1 MALRFQVHGRF
12 RKRAPD
18 YSQLGLF
25 TSAPGEAAITALL
38 PDPGISG
45 VLELPQTEETNG
57 RHEPLGS
64 PDSETLENSPSG
76 VDRGIG
82 ENEPVGARPPPGS
95 GTDGRSSPQSN
106 RDSEDGLPGGLGSGH
121 TGMGVPAERG
131 PPEPAI
137 IRQADPEPDSVQ
149 SRDFRITE
157 ADRIG
162 EGSLRDKAFDNIE
175 AIRTLKRIEAESR
188 GATDGEKSLLVKY
201 TGWGAMANAFR
212 PYPPPEWQHTA
223 TELREL
229 LTPPEYDSARAS
241 TPNAHYT
248 SPDVINS
255 VWQAMR
261 RFGLRPGAQILEP
274 SIGVGHFL
282 GLMPY
287 ELLKGS
293 RRTGVELDSVTA
305 RIAKCLYPDA
315 TLFAKGF
322 EETPLPDNFFD
333 AVIGNIPFGNYAVH
347 DPAYRRTPALTR
359 TIHDYFLAKSVDKAR
374 PGGVLALITSR
385 YTLDK
390 QDATIRNHLAER
402 TDLIAAIRLPNTTF
416 KANAGTEVTTDIL
429 FLQKRAAGARANAE
443 SWQDLAAI
451 ETQDGPVSINEYF
464 VRHPEMMLGTMRL
477 ERGLYNAR
485 EPTLAGDFSPERLA
499 TAIAS
504 LPGDIYPPP
513 EERPPPRDIARA
525 DNAAIESVK
534 DGAFAERDGAIV
546 VRNGAGFE
554 ALNLS
559 ESVAARVRGMLALR
573 DAVRLVFQTQLNDE
587 TEDRILEA
595 RQLLNR
601 AYDGFVRRHG
611 PLSLKENF
619 KAFAGDPD
627 HPLLLSLETYDP
639 ETKHATKTAIFERRT
654 LEHYRPVEHVE
665 TAAEALAI
673 SLNETGEINWPRME
687 QVTGRASRLLQS
699 ELGPLVYR
707 DPEGGNWETAD
718 CYLSGNV
725 RAKLSVARA
734 AGDLDPSYH
743 RNIAALEAVQPADLQ
758 PGDIEARLGS
768 SWIPTTDIR
777 DFVAG
782 LLDIPRSTVRIAHAD
797 AIATWTVDIDY
808 GAKSSV
814 SNTTTYGT
822 TRFHASSLI
831 EHALNGRTPTAY
843 DEQPDGTRT
852 LNQQETIAAREKQ
865 QQLKDRFRE
874 WIWQDTSRATRL
886 ARDYNDRFNNLRLRT
901 FDGSHLTLPGMARE
915 VLRDR
920 DLASHQKNAVWRVLQ
935 SGSTLLGHVVG
946 GGKTWTMAASAMEL
960 RRTGL
965 AKKPMF
971 VVPNHLVE
979 QWGAAFLQ
987 LYPHAKLFVATK
999 DHFANG
1005 NRQRA
1010 MARIAT
1016 GNYDAVIVSHRSFE
1030 LLPVSDRLFNR
1041 FIDDQ
1046 VQQLENAI
1054 LEAKAES
1061 GDDRRIV
1068 KELEKAKKRLVAK
1081 LKKRA
1086 DRDRKDDALTF
1097 EELGVDQL
1105 LVDEADLYKNLFYTT
1120 KMTRIAGLPNTD
1132 SNRAFDMFMK
1142 TRYIRELTGCR
1153 VVFATGTPI
1162 SNTMAE
1168 MYTMLRYL
1176 GPDLLK
1182 ERGVEHFDAWAANFA
1197 EAVTALELAPDGSG
1211 YRMHTRF
1218 AKFINLPELLSMFRT
1233 VADVQTADMLN
1244 LPRPKIAGGK
1254 PQVISAPASAD
1265 LKAFVQSLVERS
1277 EKLRSSRVDPRDD
1290 NMLKITTEGRKAALD
1305 IRLVNPNAD
1314 ANGETKINRAV
1325 AKIHE
1330 IWERTKANRLTQL
1343 AFCDIST
1350 PDPVKFNV
1358 YDEIRGSLID
1368 RGVPEREI
1376 AFIHDADT
1384 DAAKQVLF
1392 DSVNAGRVRILL
1404 GSTEKMGAGTNVQRL
1419 LKALHDLDAPW
1430 RPRDIEQRRGR
1441 GERQG
1446 NLNDELELYRYVTEG
1461 SFDAYMWQT
1470 LETKARFI
1478 QQVMSGETSVRTA
1491 DDLEG
1496 GALTYAEIKAIA
1508 SGNPA
1513 VMEKVKV
1520 DTEIRKLD
1528 QLRAAH
1534 LNQQHNI
1541 RWQIRSLP
1549 ERIAEADKTLAHLRQ
1564 DIMTRDAHEGAEF
1577 SMIVGKNQ
1585 YSGKG
1590 AREEAAKALTYAV
1603 LSWRDDVTLQ
1613 PRASFRGFEILSRG
1627 KRLTGLALDGE
1638 PVPDLFIRG
1647 SGVYSANL
1655 NAENPLGTMQ
1665 SIEHTLRSLDR
1676 LADQEQEHGARLGK
1690 TLADYQAQA
1699 DKPFDHEA
1707 RMKDLLARQAQLN
1720 AALDL
1725 DKNEKQVAVPSEDDI
1740 GIAGDVPQS
1749 PLITPRVQRT
1759 SAPGMS
1765 P

>member
-1 MALRFQVHGRF
+1 M
-12 RKRAPD
+12 
-18 YSQLGLF
+18 
-25 TSAPGEAAITALL
+25 
-38 PDPGISG
+38 
-45 VLELPQTEETNG
+45 
-57 RHEPLGS
+57 
-64 PDSETLENSPSG
+64 
-76 VDRGIG
+76 
-82 ENEPVGARPPPGS
+82 
-95 GTDGRSSPQSN
+95 GTGD
-106 RDSEDGLPGGLGSGH
+106 
-121 TGMGVPAERG
+121 TGMGVPSGRG

-137 IRQADPEPDSVQ
+137 IRQADHEPDLFP
-149 SRDFRITE
+149 SRDFRITD

-188 GATDGEKSLLVKY
+188 APTGAEKSLLVKY

-212 PYPPPEWQHTA
+212 PYPPSEWQHTG

-248 SPDVINS
+248 SPAVIES
-255 VWQAMR
+255 VWQAMQ

-274 SIGVGHFL
+274 SMGVGHFF
-282 GLMPY
+282 GLMPD

-305 RIAKCLYPDA
+305 RIAKCLYPDS

-322 EETPLPDNFFD
+322 EDTPLPDNFFD

-359 TIHDYFLAKSVDKAR
+359 NIHDYFLAKSLDKTR

-385 YTLDK
+385 YTMDK
-390 QDATIRNHLAER
+390 QDSAIRNHLAER
-402 TDLIAAIRLPNTTF
+402 ADLIAAIRLPNTAF

-429 FLQKRAAGARANAE
+429 FLQKRVPGAPAHGEA
-443 SWQDLAAI
+443 WQDLAAI
-451 ETQDGPVSINEYF
+451 ETPHGPATINEYF

-477 ERGLYNAR
+477 ERGAYNAR
-485 EPTLAGDFSPERLA
+485 EPTLTGEFSSERLA

-504 LPGDIYPPP
+504 LPSNIYPRAEKLPP
-513 EERPPPRDIARA
+513 KHDITQA
-525 DNAAIESVK
+525 DSAAIETVK

-546 VRNGAGFE
+546 VRSGASFE

-559 ESVAARVRGMLALR
+559 ESVAARVRGMLAVR
-573 DAVRLVFQTQLNDE
+573 DTVRLVFQTQLNDE
-587 TEDRILEA
+587 PEDRILEA

-619 KAFAGDPD
+619 KIFAGDPD

-639 ETKHATKTAIFERRT
+639 ETKRATKTAIFERRT
-654 LEHYRPVEHVE
+654 LERYRPVEHVE

-687 QVTGRASRLLQS
+687 QVTGRTTRLLQS
-699 ELGPLVYR
+699 ELGSLVYR
-707 DPEGGNWETAD
+707 NPEGGHWETAD

-725 RAKLSVARA
+725 RTKLSVARNA
-734 AGDLDPSYH
+734 AELDPFYH

-777 DFVAG
+777 DFVAE
-782 LLDIPRSTVRIAHAD
+782 LLDLQPSNVQIAHAD
-797 AIATWTVDIDY
+797 AIAAWTVEIDY
-808 GAKSSV
+808 GVRSSV

-822 TRFHASSLI
+822 QRFPASSLI

-843 DEQPDGTRT
+843 DEHADGTRT

-874 WIWQDTSRATRL
+874 WVWQDGARATRL

-915 VLRDR
+915 LLRDN
-920 DLASHQKNAVWRVLQ
+920 DLARHQKNAVWRILQ
-935 SGSTLLGHVVG
+935 SGSTLLAHVVG
-946 GGKTWTMAASAMEL
+946 AGKTWTMAAAVMEL
-960 RRTGL
+960 RRMGL
-965 AKKPMF
+965 AKKPIL

-1030 LLPVSDRLFNR
+1030 FLPVSDKLFNR

-1054 LEAKAES
+1054 LEARAES

-1086 DRDRKDDALTF
+1086 DREGKDDALTF

-1105 LVDEADLYKNLFYTT
+1105 FVDEADLYKNLFYTT
-1120 KMTRIAGLPNTD
+1120 KMSRIAGLPNSD

-1142 TRYIRELTGCR
+1142 TRYIRELTGGR

-1182 ERGVEHFDAWAANFA
+1182 ERGVDHFDAWAANFA

-1233 VADVQTADMLN
+1233 VSDVQTADMLN
-1244 LPRPKIAGGK
+1244 LPRPQIAGGK
-1254 PQVISAPASAD
+1254 PQVAAAPTGED
-1265 LKAFVQSLVERS
+1265 LKRYIKTLTERA
-1277 EKLRSSRVDPRDD
+1277 EKLRTQRIDPSVD
-1290 NMLKITTEGRKAALD
+1290 NMLKITGDGRKAALD
-1305 IRLVNPNAD
+1305 MRLVDPFAGPAPD
-1314 ANGETKINRAV
+1314 TKISRAV
-1325 AKIHE
+1325 YRIAAK
-1330 IWERTKANRLTQL
+1330 WRATRDTRLTQL
-1343 AFCDIST
+1343 VFCDLST
-1350 PDPVKFNV
+1350 PNPKTFNV
-1358 YDEIRGSLID
+1358 YDELRSRLIVS
-1368 RGVPEREI
+1368 GIPEREI
-1376 AFIHDADT
+1376 AFIHDAESDGAKMKLFT
-1384 DAAKQVLF
+1384 D
-1392 DSVNAGRVRILL
+1392 VNAGRVRILI
-1404 GSTEKMGAGTNVQRL
+1404 GSTEKMGAGTNVQKRL
-1419 LKALHDLDAPW
+1419 AALHHLDAPW
-1430 RPRDIEQRRGR
+1430 RPRDIEQREGR
-1441 GERQG
+1441 ILRQG
-1446 NLNDELELYRYVTEG
+1446 NMNSEVEIHRYVTEG

-1478 QQVMSGETSVRTA
+1478 QQVMSGQTSVRTA

-1520 DTEIRKLD
+1520 DSEIRKLD

-1541 RWQIRSLP
+1541 RWQIRNLP
-1549 ERIAEADKTLAHLRQ
+1549 ETIAEAHRTLANVRE
-1564 DIMTRDAHEGAEF
+1564 DIATRDAHEGGEF
-1577 SMIVGKNQ
+1577 SMSVGTKEF
-1585 YSGKG
+1585 SGKG

-1613 PRASFRGFEILSRG
+1613 LRASFRGFSILSGG

-1638 PVPDLFIRG
+1638 PVPDLFIKG
-1647 SGVYSANL
+1647 SSLYSANL
-1655 NAENPLGTMQ
+1655 NPENPLGTMQ
-1665 SIEHTLRSLDR
+1665 SIEHALRSLDK
-1676 LADQEQEHGARLGK
+1676 LADHEQERGARLGK

-1699 DKPFDHEA
+1699 NKPFDHEA
-1707 RMKDLLARQAQLN
+1707 RMKELLVRQTQLN

-1725 DKNEKQVAVPSEDDI
+1725 DKNETQIAHPAEDIELESDIVQGPSI
-1740 GIAGDVPQS
+1740 P
-1749 PLITPRVQRT
+1749 PRPHRS
-1759 SAPGMS
+1759 SASVMNL
-1765 P
+1765 